1 MKTLDYIFHGLPVAA
16 LPGGLVGLPDGVVQN
31 ALEAPAPKALAEAIS
46 AVIDDLPK
54 LQQMQ
59 QDALTAAREVFDCE
73 TRGKH
78 LVSAIKE
85 ACLHNGVG
93 SR

>member
-31 ALEAPAPKALAEAIS
+31 ALEAPAPNALAEAIS

-54 LQQMQ
+54 PVSYTH
-59 QDALTAAREVFDCE
+59 LTLPTIYSV
-73 TRGKH
+73 
-78 LVSAIKE
+78 
-85 ACLHNGVG
+85 
-93 SR
+93 